1 MSSKKS
7 IAEQRLLDAFSVA
20 RERVIKRYSKSDF
33 TTRQELPML
42 PPGMPVASPLFTF
55 VSIPENFVS
64 AVNEAHAV
72 YCLESGENMPLHEFL
87 GLVVIAGLEDF

>member
-1 MSSKKS
+1 MASKKE
-7 IAEQRLLDAFSVA
+7 IREKHVLDAFLVA
-20 RERVIKRYSKSDF
+20 RDAIIKRYSKSDF
-33 TTRQELPML
+33 TTRQELPM
-42 PPGMPVASPLFTF
+42 PPSSMPAASPLFVF
-55 VSIPENFVS
+55 VAIPENFVS